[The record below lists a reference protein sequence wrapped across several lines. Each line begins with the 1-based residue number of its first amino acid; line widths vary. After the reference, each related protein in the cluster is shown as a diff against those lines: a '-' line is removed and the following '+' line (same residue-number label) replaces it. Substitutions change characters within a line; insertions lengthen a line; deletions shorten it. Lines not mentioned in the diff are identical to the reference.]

1 MLGPH
6 GATGP
11 GAAEPAARPIGTER
25 LRTTTARTWVGPRGV
40 QPNHYR
46 VAVPSRFTVGRYK
59 RAVMLMST
67 AAVVALGL
75 GIFAANLILP
85 FLKL

>member
-1 MLGPH
+1 M
-6 GATGP
+6 
-11 GAAEPAARPIGTER
+11 
-25 LRTTTARTWVGPRGV
+25 
-40 QPNHYR
+40 
-46 VAVPSRFTVGRYK
+46 GRYK

>member
-1 MLGPH
+1 M
-6 GATGP
+6 
-11 GAAEPAARPIGTER
+11 
-25 LRTTTARTWVGPRGV
+25 
-40 QPNHYR
+40 
-46 VAVPSRFTVGRYK
+46 GRYK

-85 FLKL
+85 DPDNAIPAPNLGHFTMCQVVEPCSVAIYLDLRRV